1 MTRPS
6 LEKLANCL
14 AWFLLGVI
22 IGYLLWSGVVAVLSP

>member
-6 LEKLANCL
+6 LEKLANWL

-22 IGYLLWSGVVAVLSP
+22 LGYLAWGMFGP

>member
-6 LEKLANCL
+6 LEKLANWL

-22 IGYLLWSGVVAVLSP
+22 IGYLLWRAAVAVLSP